1 MGQPVTKTVI
11 KKKSAF
17 NRYPTQEPEP
27 KITVGAG
34 MIGMTV
40 TFTTPNFVEWQNRWD
55 DLEAEGHHAKYGI
68 VSTIIGEI
76 ETVEKDV
83 SLVTVMHIFP
93 RNETTEAIFAEDPA
107 IFVGGVEL
115 VTEGIIT
122 GEIQVAH
129 TNITSGIDRTL

>member
-1 MGQPVTKTVI
+1 MDSYKRDCF
-11 KKKSAF
+11 KKRPFSVDKRLKALLQASKV
-17 NRYPTQEPEP
+17 P
-27 KITVGAG
+27 GAG
-34 MIGMTV
+34 LDKD
-40 TFTTPNFVEWQNRWD
+40 FVPF
-55 DLEAEGHHAKYGI
+55 
-68 VSTIIGEI
+68 